1 VTHPRNAHADAPPID
16 DALLAIVRCPV
27 TGERLER
34 AGDELRTASGR
45 TYRIEDGIAVLVP
58 GANTAGLSESD
69 QADGTDSTGTS

>member
-1 VTHPRNAHADAPPID
+1 MTHPSKARADAPPID

-34 AGDELRTASGR
+34 AGDVLKTASGR
-45 TYRIEDGIAVLVP
+45 AYRIQDGIAVLVP
-58 GANTAGLSESD
+58 GANTAGSAGAV